1 MFQESV
7 IDVQDRFQWQFTEQQ
22 QYIKNLI
29 KQGNKK
35 FVLYDFP
42 IGDQYNIYG
51 TTDNDNV
58 GNFEK
63 KLVDYYK
70 NTFIEIICET
80 TYTEK
85 SFLITEKTQ
94 HSVFGCSFPI
104 WISSPGT
111 VKFMREIGLDVFDDI
126 IDHSYD
132 IVENPID
139 RLYLAISKNKELLT
153 NPNIKDIWKENTTRF
168 IKNVEFVKKGM
179 YDFYSNRATK
189 QISEL
194 YAHIK

>member
-1 MFQESV
+1 MQE
-7 IDVQDRFQWQFTEQQ
+7 T
-22 QYIKNLI
+22 L
-29 KQGNKK
+29 
-35 FVLYDFP
+35 
-42 IGDQYNIYG
+42 
-51 TTDNDNV
+51 
-58 GNFEK
+58 K

-70 NTFIEIICET
+70 NTFVEIICET
-80 TYTEK
+80 TYTEN

-104 WISSPGT
+104 WVSSPGT
-111 VKFMREIGLDVFDDI
+111 VKFMREMGLDVFDDI

-139 RLYLAISKNKELLT
+139 RMYLAISKNKELLT
-153 NPNIKDIWKENTTRF
+153 NPNIKDIWKENMPRF

-189 QISEL
+189 QISKL